1 MLDRASRLIMATRNQ
16 GAGSPKQASESS
28 KDGGGVVMLTN
39 QAMVYVVDDEVQ
51 IRNAI
56 GNLCE
61 DTGYQVRLFASTD
74 EFLKE
79 KLAGEPSCLVLD
91 VRFPGS
97 SPTGLEL
104 QCTLAESGIPIPIV
118 FISGHADI
126 RVSVEAMKHGA
137 VEFLP
142 KPFREQ
148 ELLDAIRHGIE
159 RDRRRIEHDHCI
171 HRAMRRVESLTTRE
185 REIMLLIAE
194 GLIAKQIAAKLHL
207 SEVTIKVHRAR
218 MMRKLELRSSIEV
231 ARLVDTICSKAPRQS
246 LFSPTGAN
254 ILRAV

>member
-1 MLDRASRLIMATRNQ
+1 
-16 GAGSPKQASESS
+16 
-28 KDGGGVVMLTN
+28 MLTN
-39 QAMVYVVDDEVQ
+39 QATVYVIDDEVQ

-61 DTGYQVRLFASTD
+61 DTGYLVRLFASTD

-79 KLAGEPSCLVLD
+79 KLANLPSCLVLD
-91 VRFPGS
+91 VRFPGT

-104 QCTLAESGIPIPIV
+104 QCTLAESGVVVPIV

-126 RVSVEAMKHGA
+126 RISVEAMKHGA

-148 ELLDAIRHGIE
+148 ELLDAIRHAIE
-159 RDRRRIEHDHCI
+159 RDRRRLEHDHSV
-171 HRAMRRVESLTTRE
+171 RTAMLRVESLTARE

-207 SEVTIKVHRAR
+207 SEVTVKVHRVR

-231 ARLVDTICSKAPRQS
+231 ARLVDTVCGKGSRQS
-246 LFSPTGAN
+246 RFSLTGAD
-254 ILRAV
+254 ISRVV